1 MVMDGG
7 PGAGSA
13 NDERSDLSFLHT
25 DEEVDVRRVLALLL
39 AVGLAGAAGCATTG
53 SGGGGSDRGD
63 VITSQQLR
71 DVQNQY
77 NNLLSV
83 VRNLAPGWLQ
93 TRGTASINVENAKE
107 PVVFVDGNRFGS
119 GQVETLRSLSPSQVQ
134 EVQYLNAREAT
145 TRHGTGYTGGIIL
158 VRTRAGA

>member
-1 MVMDGG
+1 M
-7 PGAGSA
+7 
-13 NDERSDLSFLHT
+13 
-25 DEEVDVRRVLALLL
+25 RRVLALFL
-39 AVGLAGAAGCATTG
+39 ALGLVSAVGCATTA

-77 NNLLSV
+77 NNMLSV

-93 TRGTASINVENAKE
+93 TRGEVSFEREDAEV

-119 GQVETLRSLSPSQVQ
+119 GDIESLRSLSPSQVQ
-134 EVQYLNAREAT
+134 DAEYLNAREAT
-145 TRHGTGYTGGIIL
+145 TRHGTGYSGGIIL